1 MFNVWAGNGD
11 GWYGAAAFFRFLSS
25 AQFDGVERQRIKQ
38 QRGVYR
44 CNVHLPAL
52 SRGCRNR
59 LSEALLKR
67 CVQVEIGR
75 EIEEKISGRKE
86 ETWREEERFQP
97 VANEGFCRKSGCHN
111 DVSVSALSGD
121 GSRSFVTIQHFC
133 LYYGVAFT
141 HSALFFMP
149 EQQRHHP
156 YLLKP
161 LFKEVHADT
170 ETPVSVYLKLQ
181 RSYSCLLESV
191 EGEELLAR
199 FSYIA
204 IDPVAILKG
213 SVHGQTELE
222 ILDEKFSDLRTVAA
236 EESNLRRKIDALIA
250 AFDTEEIP
258 RKKNGSPQMIT
269 SGVFGYFGYDAM
281 HLIEKIPAPELSD
294 PAGLPDI
301 VLLFCDTLVIFDNIM
316 RKVFIVSNYLDER
329 DKPLALEKIE
339 QLAEQMFRPL
349 SRDEIA
355 FKSEQPESVVS
366 NTTRDEY
373 LAKVR
378 KAKEYIVAGD
388 IFQVQ
393 ISQRLRRP
401 LHTRPFDVYRMLR
414 TINPS
419 PYLYYFNMKEFEIVG
434 SSPELL
440 VKVELDSTG
449 RRMVDT
455 RPIAGTRRRGSTFD
469 EDEANARELLAD
481 EKELAEHLMLID
493 LSRNDIGRIA
503 KIGTVETNEM
513 MVIEKYSHVMHI
525 VSNVRGELRDDLC
538 TMDAFWSC
546 FPAGTLTGAPKVR
559 AMEIISELEKEKRGL
574 YGGAVGFLD
583 FKGNLTTAIAI
594 RTMVIHDNTIYFQAA
609 GGIVADS
616 TPEAEYEETIN
627 KMKAGITA
635 VASLENLP

>member
-1 MFNVWAGNGD
+1 M
-11 GWYGAAAFFRFLSS
+11 
-25 AQFDGVERQRIKQ
+25 
-38 QRGVYR
+38 
-44 CNVHLPAL
+44 
-52 SRGCRNR
+52 
-59 LSEALLKR
+59 
-67 CVQVEIGR
+67 
-75 EIEEKISGRKE
+75 
-86 ETWREEERFQP
+86 P
-97 VANEGFCRKSGCHN
+97 V
-111 DVSVSALSGD
+111 
-121 GSRSFVTIQHFC
+121 
-133 LYYGVAFT
+133 
-141 HSALFFMP
+141 
-149 EQQRHHP
+149 QQRHAP

-161 LFKEVHADT
+161 LFREVHADT

-181 RSYSCLLESV
+181 RPFSCLLESV

-213 SVHGQTELE
+213 SVDGATELD
-222 ILDEKFSDLRTVAA
+222 ILDEKFSDLRLVAG
-236 EESNLRRKIDALIA
+236 EESNLRRKIDLMVA

-258 RKKNGSPQMIT
+258 KKKNGTPQMIT

-281 HLIEKIPAPELSD
+281 HLVEKIPAPVLID
-294 PAGLPDI
+294 PAGMPDI

-316 RKVFIVSNYLDER
+316 RKVFIVSNYLDEE
-329 DKPLALEKIE
+329 DKPHALKKIE
-339 QLAEQMFRPL
+339 QIAEQMFRPL
-349 SRDEIA
+349 LREEIV
-355 FKSEQPESVVS
+355 FRPEKQETIVS
-366 NTTRDEY
+366 NTTKEEY
-373 LAKVR
+373 LEKVG

-401 LHTRPFDVYRMLR
+401 LNTRAFDVYRMLR

-440 VKVELDSTG
+440 VRVELDSHG
-449 RRMVDT
+449 RRIVDT
-455 RPIAGTRRRGSTFD
+455 RPIAGTRHRGSTFE
-469 EDEANARELLAD
+469 EDERNARELLAD

-538 TMDAFWSC
+538 AMDAFWSC

-559 AMEIISELEKEKRGL
+559 AMEIIYELEKEKRGL

-594 RTMVIHDNTIYFQAA
+594 RTMVIDDNTIYFQAA

-616 TPEAEYEETIN
+616 KPESEYEETMN

-635 VASLENLP
+635 VDSIEALP

>member
-1 MFNVWAGNGD
+1 M
-11 GWYGAAAFFRFLSS
+11 
-25 AQFDGVERQRIKQ
+25 
-38 QRGVYR
+38 
-44 CNVHLPAL
+44 PA
-52 SRGCRNR
+52 
-59 LSEALLKR
+59 
-67 CVQVEIGR
+67 
-75 EIEEKISGRKE
+75 
-86 ETWREEERFQP
+86 
-97 VANEGFCRKSGCHN
+97 
-111 DVSVSALSGD
+111 
-121 GSRSFVTIQHFC
+121 
-133 LYYGVAFT
+133 
-141 HSALFFMP
+141 
-149 EQQRHHP
+149 QQRHAP

-161 LFKEVHADT
+161 LFRELHADT

-181 RSYSCLLESV
+181 RPFSCLLESV

-213 SVHGQTELE
+213 SVGGSADLQ
-222 ILDEKFSDLRTVAA
+222 ILDNKFSHLLEVAA
-236 EESNLRRKIDALIA
+236 GETNLRRQIDRCLA

-281 HLIEKIPAPELSD
+281 HLVEKIPNPELPD

-301 VLLFCDTLVIFDNIM
+301 FLLFCDTLVVFDNVM
-316 RKVFIVSNYLDER
+316 RKVFIVSNYLDET
-329 DKPLALEKIE
+329 DKPAALSKIE
-339 QLAEQMFRPL
+339 QIAEQMFRPL
-349 SRDEIA
+349 ALEEIA
-355 FKSEQPESVVS
+355 FRAEHSEPVAS
-366 NTTRDEY
+366 NTSREEY
-373 LAKVR
+373 LLKVM
-378 KAKEYIVAGD
+378 KAKDYILAGD

-401 LHTRPFDVYRMLR
+401 LHTRSFDVYRMLR

-419 PYLYYFNMKEFEIVG
+419 PYLYYFDMKEFEIVG

-440 VKVELDSTG
+440 VKVERDSKG
-449 RRMVDT
+449 RRIVDT
-455 RPIAGTRRRGSTFD
+455 RPIAGTRHRGSSFE
-469 EDEANARELLAD
+469 EDEQNARELLAD

-525 VSNVRGELRDDLC
+525 VSNVRGELRDDLG

-559 AMEIISELEKEKRGL
+559 AMEIIYELEKEKRGL

-594 RTMVIHDNTIYFQAA
+594 RTMVIEDKTIYFQAA

-616 TPEAEYEETIN
+616 RPEAEYEETMN
-627 KMKAGITA
+627 KMKAGLTA
-635 VASLENLP
+635 VETIEALAND